1 MQETYMS
8 ATTELPNLGR
18 AVIEVFGG
26 CNYTCQMCPQTWGRG
41 KDWTRKMPLDLF
53 ENILK
58 QLKGNPVI
66 NLEGSGEPSM
76 AKDLYKYVQLC
87 TDYGYDS
94 FIYTNGSFLKGELLE
109 KTVDAGIKFIRY
121 SCIGYNRDKYA
132 KWMNIDNFDLLQS
145 NITEAKEVIE
155 RKGSDCTLS
164 TYNLILDNDNMQY
177 EVEQYRKNVIDKLNI
192 VGYIW
197 KMHNWSGNYDPE
209 YTRES
214 ETVRTCGRPFSN
226 EITIRSGGNDG
237 HRGAVTPCCQTMGQ
251 PNEAKSVLG
260 HADDTSLKD
269 IWFGEE
275 YEKLREG
282 HRTGDYPDYCKS
294 CDFLYDN
301 PEVLVWSN
309 DPDARVDHILGTD
322 FNLR

>member
-109 KTVDAGIKFIRY
+109 KTIDAGIKFIRY
-121 SCIGYNRDKYA
+121 SCIGYNRDKYEE
-132 KWMNIDNFDLLQS
+132 WMNIDNFDLLQS
-145 NITEAKEVIE
+145 NIAEAKEVIE
-155 RKGSDCTLS
+155 RKGSNCTLS

-214 ETVRTCGRPFSN
+214 ENIRTCGRPFSN

-322 FNLR
+322 FDLR

>member
-1 MQETYMS
+1 MDQ
-8 ATTELPNLGR
+8 LPPLGR
-18 AVIEVFGG
+18 AVVEVFGG

-58 QLKGNPVI
+58 QLEGNPVI

-94 FIYTNGSFLKGELLE
+94 FIYTNGSFLTGDLLE
-109 KTVDAGIKFIRY
+109 RTVDAGITFIRY
-121 SCIGYNRDKYA
+121 SCIGYDREQYK
-132 KWMNIDNFDLLQS
+132 KWMNIDNFDLLQH
-145 NITEAKEVIE
+145 NITEAKEVLE
-155 RKGSDCTLS
+155 RKGSNATLS
-164 TYNLILDNDNMQY
+164 TYNLILDNDQMEY
-177 EVEQYRKNVIDKLNI
+177 EVDQYRKNVIDKLGI

-214 ETVRTCGRPFSN
+214 DKVRTCGRPFSN

-260 HADDTSLKD
+260 HADDTSLVD

-309 DPDARVDHILGTD
+309 DPDARVDHILGTNFD
-322 FNLR
+322 LR

>member
-1 MQETYMS
+1 MDQ
-8 ATTELPNLGR
+8 LPPLGR
-18 AVIEVFGG
+18 AVVEVFGG

-58 QLKGNPVI
+58 QLEGNPVI

-94 FIYTNGSFLKGELLE
+94 FIYTNGSFLTGDLLE
-109 KTVDAGIKFIRY
+109 RTIDAGITFIRY
-121 SCIGYNRDKYA
+121 SCIGYDREQYK

-145 NITEAKEVIE
+145 NITEAKEVLE
-155 RKGSDCTLS
+155 RTGSNATLS
-164 TYNLILDNDNMQY
+164 TYNLILDNDQMEY
-177 EVEQYRKNVIDKLNI
+177 EVDQYRKNVIDKLGI

-214 ETVRTCGRPFSN
+214 DKVRTCGRPFSN

-260 HADDTSLKD
+260 HADDTSLVD

-309 DPDARVDHILGTD
+309 DPDARVDHILGTNFD
-322 FNLR
+322 LR